1 MIEENGSKWER
12 KRYWKRERLRKEKRD
27 LREENGSKWERKK
40 ERLKEREIER
50 KRDWKKERKKE
61 RKNIT
66 GMDKE
71 WWEETA
77 ADIEIDRLT
86 LWCKKRCNCE
96 RE

>member
-40 ERLKEREIER
+40 ERLKER
-50 KRDWKKERKKE
+50 
-61 RKNIT
+61 KNIT

-71 WWEETA
+71 WWKETA